1 VIRPGRGVPVGV
13 FPQIELTRIDGIEKP
28 EGNAMTR
35 KMWRGPL
42 LALAAAALGTASLAA
57 GEQPRQPTEVLSFGT
72 LQSPKP
78 EEARKAAQAWL
89 VSVGKTDEASQKQFA
104 IIWSDAERPL
114 LDKVAD
120 TLILGDPRAAKLLAD
135 VRNPAM
141 PAPTDVPALLKDT
154 QVNSYLRT
162 NLAVAYAQGLAHR
175 KIYDEALRVLSL
187 VKPEQTVDP
196 ATYLFNRAVAEYC
209 LMMKK
214 ESTDSIL
221 RLLED
226 VTDSPE
232 RYRQVAALMSFDM
245 MTWQDKDLDWVS
257 RKMGIIHN
265 RLELNR
271 GGQNTQKIQKEVLVR
286 LDEMIKEKENQA
298 KSQGQGQGQGQGEG
312 QGPNDG
318 NCPSGGEQQGLAQ
331 GNRPNDKGAAD
342 SALPNA
348 VAKGEA
354 DAKAQAEK
362 IEKFGSPNEKE
373 RTEAR
378 AAALKESPPEFKE
391 AVEAYLEQLQK
402 DSNPKK

>member
-1 VIRPGRGVPVGV
+1 
-13 FPQIELTRIDGIEKP
+13 
-28 EGNAMTR
+28 MTR
-35 KMWRGPL
+35 KMWRVPL
-42 LALAAAALGTASLAA
+42 LAVAAAALGTGSLAA
-57 GEQPRQPTEVLSFGT
+57 ADPPRQPNEVLSFGT

-89 VSVGKTDEASQKQFA
+89 TSVGKTDEAVQKQFA
-104 IIWSDAERPL
+104 AIWNDAERPL

-120 TLILGDPRAAKLLAD
+120 TLILGDPKAAALLAEA
-135 VRNPAM
+135 RNPAS
-141 PAPTDVPALLKDT
+141 PAPREVPALLKDT
-154 QVNSYLRT
+154 QLNSYLRA
-162 NLAVAYAQGLAHR
+162 NLTVAYAQALAQR
-175 KIYDEALRVLSL
+175 KIYDEALIVLSQ

-214 ESTDSIL
+214 EATDSIV

-245 MTWQDKDLDWVS
+245 LTWQDKDLEWVS

-265 RLELNR
+265 RLDLNR
-271 GGQNTQKIQKEVLVR
+271 GGQSTQKIQKEVLVR

-298 KSQGQGQGQGQGEG
+298 KNQSQGQSQGE
-312 QGPNDG
+312 GPNDG
-318 NCPSGGEQQGLAQ
+318 NCPSGGEQPGLPN
-331 GNRPNDKGAAD
+331 GNRVSGNGAQD

-362 IEKFGSPNEKE
+362 IEKFGSFDEKT
-373 RTEAR
+373 RAEAR
-378 AAALKESPPEFKE
+378 AAALKEIPPEFKD
-391 AVEAYLEQLQK
+391 AVEAYLQQLQK
-402 DSNPKK
+402 DSNTKK